1 MAQPK
6 LGGVA
11 KAIAN
16 GLELVSM
23 EPAILDIRDVSY
35 KIGERFI
42 LDKISWRL
50 QKGEHWA
57 VLGPNG
63 AGKTTLL
70 KIACGYIWA
79 NAGGQIY
86 RQGRTLVN
94 LIELRKS
101 IGWVTISL
109 TDQIP
114 PGEAAV
120 RTVVSGKFAQIG
132 LREFADQELDE
143 ADFDR
148 AGQYLAEMGCAHT
161 ADQRFGTLSQG
172 EKQRVLIARARMARP
187 LLLILDEP
195 CAGLDPG
202 GRELLL
208 DSIQNL
214 TKIQPEMGL
223 VLVTHHIEEIMPVF
237 ENVLVLAEGRIIAA
251 GPTRKIITPRL
262 IWCLY
267 GVQTKVHHAVGRYWM
282 IRD

>member
-1 MAQPK
+1 
-6 LGGVA
+6 
-11 KAIAN
+11 
-16 GLELVSM
+16 M

-35 KIGERFI
+35 RIGDRLI
-42 LDKISWRL
+42 LDRIRWRL

-79 NAGGQIY
+79 NAGGEIY
-86 RQGRTLVN
+86 RNGRALVN
-94 LIELRKS
+94 LRELRES

-109 TDQIP
+109 TRQIP
-114 PGEAAV
+114 PGEAV
-120 RTVVSGKFAQIG
+120 IRTVVSGKFAQVG
-132 LREFADQELDE
+132 LREYAGQELGE
-143 ADFDR
+143 ADFAR
-148 AGQYLAEMGCAHT
+148 ARQYLAEMDCAHA
-161 ADQRFGTLSQG
+161 ADQQFATLSQG

-208 DSIQNL
+208 ESIQNL
-214 TKIQPEMGL
+214 AKVQPDMGL

-237 ENVLVLAEGRIIAA
+237 ENILVLSEGRIIDN
-251 GPTRKIITPRL
+251 GPANEIICSQL
-262 IWCLY
+262 IRRLY
-267 GVQTKVHHAVGRYWM
+267 GVSTTIRRSAGRFWM